1 MMEMQTF
8 LLVMLGFVAVRVF
21 GSAVFLLTQNFQRSP
36 LLMLCD
42 MLIDIVIIA
51 WIAWLLGASR

>member
-1 MMEMQTF
+1 MEMQTF

-21 GSAVFLLTQNFQRSP
+21 GSAVFLLMQNFQRSP